1 MHPFIAAHREDDP
14 RQLALL
20 LANRHEPDAPY
31 LLRQI
36 EGWQRL
42 RHKVPAWAAVDE
54 LEYPPRLSLEQCSGE
69 EAARYKAAL
78 AARLPVAGGS
88 MADLTGGLGV
98 DFSFMAPH
106 FGRAVYVERQEELCR
121 LARHNFPLLGLP
133 RAEVVCAEAGH
144 YLQGMAPVDLL
155 FLDPAR
161 RDGQGRKTVRLA
173 DCTPDLAAL
182 LPQLLLKSR
191 VIVAKLSPML
201 DLHSAVADLGGHV
214 AEAHI
219 VAAAGECK
227 ELLLVLRA
235 GVGGL
240 RVVVA
245 DGPARFAFTPDEE
258 AAAAPLYAAAPD
270 AYLFE
275 PGPALMK
282 AGAFRL
288 VAERFG
294 LRKLHPNSHLYT
306 AAAPV
311 EGFPGR
317 TFAVEGLYGFAKRDV
332 AALRALGPRANL
344 AVRNFPATTDELR
357 RRLKVKDGGDRYWFA
372 TTLAD
377 GRHAVI
383 TARRHAPAA
392 G

>member
-78 AARLPVAGGS
+78 AAGLPVAGGS

-121 LARHNFPLLGLP
+121 LARHNFPLLGLL

-235 GVGGL
+235 GVAGL

-245 DGPARFAFTPDEE
+245 DGSARFAFTPDEE
-258 AAAAPLYAAAPD
+258 AAAAPSMPPRPTPISSNPD
-270 AYLFE
+270 
-275 PGPALMK
+275 
-282 AGAFRL
+282 
-288 VAERFG
+288 
-294 LRKLHPNSHLYT
+294 
-306 AAAPV
+306 
-311 EGFPGR
+311 
-317 TFAVEGLYGFAKRDV
+317 
-332 AALRALGPRANL
+332 
-344 AVRNFPATTDELR
+344 R
-357 RRLKVKDGGDRYWFA
+357 R
-372 TTLAD
+372 
-377 GRHAVI
+377 
-383 TARRHAPAA
+383 
-392 G
+392 